1 MKKNSLLK
9 TSVFAIGALEIINR
23 VIDSSSIANSNTKTG
38 GKYYHWKQGDIYY
51 RVFGEK
57 ENPPMLLIHDLN
69 VWSSS
74 YEWLKIAKQL
84 SDTYCVYCIDLLGC
98 GKSEKPGIN
107 YTNYLY
113 VQMITDFVT
122 EVIGSKTK
130 VAATGLSGSF
140 VLMANNM
147 NKNLFDEI
155 MLVSPVSLSTL
166 KKTPDDRSKVLLR
179 LFEIPVIGRTLYY
192 ILTNRSNTEYYL
204 TEKCF
209 FNSFHME
216 PSIVKAYYDGAHA
229 GNGNGKY
236 LMASLQSNYLYADVT
251 RALKAAENRII
262 VTVGIQNN
270 DAEDIVNGYLSLNPN
285 ITLERID
292 QAKLLPQLEPEATG
306 EMLELMYIF

>member
-1 MKKNSLLK
+1 
-9 TSVFAIGALEIINR
+9 
-23 VIDSSSIANSNTKTG
+23 
-38 GKYYHWKQGDIYY
+38 
-51 RVFGEK
+51 
-57 ENPPMLLIHDLN
+57 
-69 VWSSS
+69 
-74 YEWLKIAKQL
+74 
-84 SDTYCVYCIDLLGC
+84 
-98 GKSEKPGIN
+98 
-107 YTNYLY
+107 
-113 VQMITDFVT
+113 
-122 EVIGSKTK
+122 
-130 VAATGLSGSF
+130 
-140 VLMANNM
+140 M